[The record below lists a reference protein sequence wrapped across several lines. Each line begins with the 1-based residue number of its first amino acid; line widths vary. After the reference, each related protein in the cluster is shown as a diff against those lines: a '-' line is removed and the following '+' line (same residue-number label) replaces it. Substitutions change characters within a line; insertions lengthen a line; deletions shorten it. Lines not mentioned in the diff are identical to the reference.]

1 MSEPGV
7 KGTIFCAVAEEIR
20 ALRDSGRLSEER
32 LQAELE
38 AVDIE
43 LLEKDTL
50 PASWYPMATYARYLE
65 LLCAV
70 EGRGARSYYE
80 TRGHMSAKRFMDAGM
95 YSQLDLL
102 DSIAGEVP
110 TDDAEAEAAA
120 LRDYR
125 KRLTVVISLARSI
138 YNVGSWSVIDD
149 EQQPGRVVIEISEA
163 ADYSDGMVGAIVGF
177 LDECA
182 HSVSE
187 RIGKLYKQERPQRD
201 LVRIRMLHGLSE
213 IRRRRTQARG

>member
-20 ALRDSGRLSEER
+20 ALRESGRLSEER
-32 LQAELE
+32 LGAELE
-38 AVDIE
+38 AQDIE

-50 PASWYPMATYARYLE
+50 PASWYPMATYARYLD
-65 LLCAV
+65 LLCNV
-70 EGRGARSYYE
+70 EGGGVRSYYE
-80 TRGHMSAKRFMDAGM
+80 KRGQMSAKRFMDAGM

-102 DSIAGEVP
+102 DSIAGQVP
-110 TDDAEAEAAA
+110 TDDPEAEAAA

-138 YNVGSWSVIDD
+138 YNVGQWSVIDD
-149 EQQPGRVVIEISEA
+149 EERSGRVVIEIAEA
-163 ADYSDGMVGAIVGF
+163 ADYSDGMIGAIVGF

-182 HSVSE
+182 HVVSE
-187 RIGKLYKQERPQRD
+187 RIGKLYKQERPRRD
-201 LVRIRMLHGLSE
+201 LVRIRMRHTLTEL
-213 IRRRRTQARG
+213 RRLRTQPRG